1 MKGQLI
7 WDLTLNSRCCTQ
19 SATPR
24 IESQF
29 QDGKPRN
36 SPFWALDKT
45 HLAAAES
52 KANKKRRHLN
62 RRMSFAALSGICQR
76 FYVFPG
82 TYRDYGILFSFRSGP
97 KMCCSF
103 GATLRNSQAI
113 ERRSGFSP
121 GNTVV
126 PGNS

>member
-7 WDLTLNSRCCTQ
+7 WDLTLNSRSFTQ
-19 SATPR
+19 PATPR

-29 QDGKPRN
+29 QGGKPRN
-36 SPFWALDKT
+36 SMVWALDKT
-45 HLAAAES
+45 HPAVAES
-52 KANKKRRHLN
+52 KANKKRKHWIRKT
-62 RRMSFAALSGICQR
+62 SFAALSGICQR

-82 TYRDYGILFSFRSGP
+82 THRDYGLLFAFRSGP

-121 GNTVV
+121 
-126 PGNS
+126 